1 MKHFLF
7 IIRLK
12 QINPDRIVIIALS
25 TNNPNTINMS
35 ALSEISCNMP
45 SICIPKAFKTVTEK
59 MVRDTF
65 RKLDLGEIERIQI
78 TPSFDNKGRKFNCII
93 AHFDHWCSTVA
104 ANNVRQKLLAGKEVK
119 IVYDDPVHWRV
130 FDARTEEPSPKRAAS
145 SSKVDEFG
153 RERECPIQRENKRA
167 STAFIR
173 AFENLEDRE
182 EFENYVPPFGAFP

>member
-1 MKHFLF
+1 
-7 IIRLK
+7 
-12 QINPDRIVIIALS
+12 
-25 TNNPNTINMS
+25 MS
-35 ALSEISCNMP
+35 VLSEIPRNMP

-130 FDARTEEPSPKRAAS
+130 FDARTEEPSPKRAES

-153 RERECPIQRENKRA
+153 RERERECPIQRENKRA
-167 STAFIR
+167 SAAFIR
-173 AFENLEDRE
+173 AFESLEEGE
-182 EFENYVPPFGAFP
+182 ELENYMLSAFPEDKYAEPCLCCKCAQYL